1 MANDRPGLFRL
12 HSIGAAYGQRPS
24 KLVGIADEWA
34 AHQFD
39 AACLSLGRRVEQAV
53 IKGEDVS
60 ALLKDEVGKPA
71 PGQFRSPAGRVV
83 KRLKIPA
90 SGVW

>member
-12 HSIGAAYGQRPS
+12 HSLGTAYGQRPS
-24 KLVGIADEWA
+24 ELAGIADEWA

-39 AACLSLGRRVEQAV
+39 AACLSLGRLVEQAV

-60 ALLKDEVGKPA
+60 ALLKGVAGKPI
-71 PGQFRSPAGRVV
+71 PSRFRSPAGRVV